1 MNTLKLAIPLFV
13 ALAYAPAQ
21 GLAVP
26 ILGADLA
33 SFAVLGAETVTNV
46 PISAINGNVGVSPGT
61 ALPGFLFVS
70 GLATPDPQVTSGLVH
85 SNTALAASA
94 QAQLTTART
103 NLSGLGAGTLL
114 PADLVG
120 LTIFPGIFTVPAGIT
135 NLSGTVTLDGQGNAN
150 AFWLFQMDTLITSS
164 ASVVSVIN
172 TGTGAGVFWNVA
184 SSATSIG
191 STTSFEGNILALTS
205 IALKDNAAIG
215 CGRALADTGE
225 VTLIMNTVSLDC
237 LGTGEEGS
245 NGLAGNG
252 LDFTGGS
259 VVVAGTDT
267 VVSVPGTFV
276 PTGTEVVP
284 EPAILLLFGFAL
296 AGLYTV
302 RKNELPRRLA
312 ALRSLPVC

>member
-21 GLAVP
+21 VLAVP

-46 PISAINGNVGVSPGT
+46 PTSTIDGNVGVSAGT
-61 ALPGFLFVS
+61 ALPGFTFVS
-70 GLATPDPQVTSGLVH
+70 GLATADPQVSSGLVH

-103 NLSGLGAGTLL
+103 NLGGLGAGTLL
-114 PADLVG
+114 PADLAG

-172 TGTGAGVFWNVA
+172 TGTGAGVFWNIA

-225 VTLIMNTVSLDC
+225 VTMIMNTVALGC
-237 LGTGEEGS
+237 AGTGEEGS
-245 NGLAGNG
+245 NGLAGSG

-259 VVVAGTDT
+259 VVVAGTET
-267 VVSVPGTFV
+267 VVSVPGAFV
-276 PTGTEVVP
+276 PTGTVVP
-284 EPAILLLFGFAL
+284 EPATLLLFGFAL

-302 RKNELPRRLA
+302 RKSALSRRLA
-312 ALRSLPVC
+312 ALRSLPIR